1 MKVILNQDVKEL
13 GKKGEL
19 VNVSD
24 GYAKNYLI
32 PRKIAAVA
40 DAGAMNELKNRES
53 SKAHKLEV
61 EKAEAKK
68 AAETIDGKTVKITA
82 KAGTNGRLFGS
93 VTTKEIAE
101 KLNVQYGVAI
111 DKKCLTL
118 SDDIRSCGTFEC
130 SVKVYTGISAK
141 IFVMVSEE

>member
-1 MKVILNQDVKEL
+1 MQVILNQDIKEL

-32 PRKIAAVA
+32 PRKLAVTA
-40 DAGAMNELKNRES
+40 DAAALNELKNREA
-53 SKAHKLEV
+53 SKAHRLAV
-61 EKAEAKK
+61 EKAEAE
-68 AAETIDGKTVKITA
+68 AAAAKINGKTVKITA

-101 KLNVQYGVAI
+101 KLKSEYGVTV
-111 DKKCLTL
+111 DKKCIV
-118 SDDIRSCGTFEC
+118 SEDIRSCGTYNC
-130 SVKVYTGISAK
+130 TVKVYTGIIAEIK
-141 IFVMVSEE
+141 VAVTEE